1 MNQSNKVQPHHL
13 ENAAY
18 LYIRQSSMRQVVEN
32 VESTKRQYALRGR
45 AIALG
50 WREDQI
56 IVVDSDQGESGASA
70 AWRQGFQR
78 LVSEVG
84 MGRAG
89 IVMGLEVSR
98 LARNNADWHR
108 LLEICA
114 LTDTL
119 ILDEDGVYDPSN
131 FNDRLLLGL
140 KGAMSEAELHVLK
153 ARLRGGV
160 LNKVKRGEYQC
171 TLPTGFVYDNAGDV
185 VFDPD
190 SQVRETIAHFFETFV
205 RVGSACQTV
214 KVFRKEGILFPSRRN
229 LREATIFCPL
239 TASTAMRMLTN
250 PRYAGA
256 YAYGRR
262 RYRRAAD
269 GKHKIQRKRESGEW
283 LACIPGAHR
292 GYITWEQYQQNL
304 KTLESNGHG
313 YEIAR
318 ASPPREGAA
327 LLQGRAVCGRCGRH
341 FRARYAA
348 RRGRLDVWY
357 VCDRA
362 NAKEG
367 APSCQTIAGG
377 PIDAAIG
384 ALVADA
390 MTPAAVELA
399 LDVRREIEARHEEAD
414 RLRSRAVERA
424 QIAADLA
431 QRRFMMVDPCNR
443 LVADTLEGE
452 WNEALRTLA
461 TAREDRER
469 SRQDDRLV
477 LDKAVHKRLFAM
489 TTDFQTVWTDSQTPN
504 RERKRLLAYLVE
516 DVTLIKHPEEGTT
529 TIHVRFKGGK
539 VQTLTTQ
546 NPKSSAQMVKA
557 TPELVALVD
566 KFLDE
571 LTYPEIAEQLNA
583 RGLRPGGSVRLGKG
597 EARFTALRVSY
608 LVNAYGLRPRFSR
621 LRAQGLLTKQEAAAR
636 LKIHVATLISWAK
649 HGIVTRYAYNA
660 HAYLYDLSDPKSLA
674 KHCSRWDRLVD
685 RAAAANKTKRA

>member
-1 MNQSNKVQPHHL
+1 
-13 ENAAY
+13 
-18 LYIRQSSMRQVVEN
+18 MRV
-32 VESTKRQYALRGR
+32 
-45 AIALG
+45 
-50 WREDQI
+50 
-56 IVVDSDQGESGASA
+56 
-70 AWRQGFQR
+70 
-78 LVSEVG
+78 
-84 MGRAG
+84 
-89 IVMGLEVSR
+89 
-98 LARNNADWHR
+98 
-108 LLEICA
+108 
-114 LTDTL
+114 
-119 ILDEDGVYDPSN
+119 
-131 FNDRLLLGL
+131 
-140 KGAMSEAELHVLK
+140 
-153 ARLRGGV
+153 
-160 LNKVKRGEYQC
+160 
-171 TLPTGFVYDNAGDV
+171 
-185 VFDPD
+185 
-190 SQVRETIAHFFETFV
+190 
-205 RVGSACQTV
+205 
-214 KVFRKEGILFPSRRN
+214 
-229 LREATIFCPL
+229 
-239 TASTAMRMLTN
+239 LTN

-292 GYITWEQYQQNL
+292 GYITWEQYQQNM
-304 KTLESNGHG
+304 KILESNGHG

-384 ALVADA
+384 MLVAEK
-390 MTPAAVELA
+390 MTPAAIELA
-399 LDVRREIEARHEEAD
+399 LEIRREIEARHEEAD

-431 QRRFMMVDPCNR
+431 QRRFMMVDPSNR

-452 WNEALRTLA
+452 WNESLRTLA
-461 TAREDRER
+461 TAREYRER
-469 SRQDDRLV
+469 SRQDDRLI
-477 LDKAVHKRLFAM
+477 LDKAVHQRLLAM

-557 TPELVALVD
+557 TPELIALVD

-571 LTYPEIAEQLNA
+571 LSYPEIAERLNA

-608 LVNAYGLRPRFSR
+608 LGAVAECPDDRRAGWRFGQLAGIAVIAGRRYFEKGPRNGPRWQLASLLRRHFGSIASRPVHGGALEATRCASCLERFPTDAEYPCDS
-621 LRAQGLLTKQEAAAR
+621 AR
-636 LKIHVATLISWAK
+636 VQ
-649 HGIVTRYAYNA
+649 R
-660 HAYLYDLSDPKSLA
+660 
-674 KHCSRWDRLVD
+674 R
-685 RAAAANKTKRA
+685 